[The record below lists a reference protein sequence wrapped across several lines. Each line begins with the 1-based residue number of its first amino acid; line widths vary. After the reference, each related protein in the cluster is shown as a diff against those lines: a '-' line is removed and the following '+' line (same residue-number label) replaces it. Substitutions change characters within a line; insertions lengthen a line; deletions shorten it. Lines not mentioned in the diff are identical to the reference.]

1 MATLKFK
8 TNAKCGGCVAA
19 IGAKLNKLVK
29 EDAWSI
35 DLKSP
40 DKTLRQFFPPYRRP
54 VSRLAPCSRSDRMD
68 EKTKTDSW

>member
-29 EDAWSI
+29 VD
-35 DLKSP
+35 
-40 DKTLRQFFPPYRRP
+40 
-54 VSRLAPCSRSDRMD
+54 RLEIPG
-68 EKTKTDSW
+68 